1 MGYVR
6 RFHGHVRRIHG
17 PQAAGSMGHVR
28 RLHGP
33 RATAPWATG
42 GWQAAV
48 HHDTVVSRRRRR
60 HATAASRDFFCVPF
74 GGGAPT
80 GASLHLRPPLRRRR
94 PRREYAD
101 CTYVSDCCAVC
112 GPRVR
117 ACRGGRPRWRSAPR
131 TALQRSR
138 TPLTAIATAA
148 ALAPSTWVDSA
159 GRSRLLGFRH
169 GFRSAPIS
177 RRDVQM
183 DFRGPTLIA
192 TTAAPARSS
201 NRLIAPTAPTRHG
214 HCGPRM
220 TMTRSPHGSP
230 CRAVGC

>member
-1 MGYVR
+1 MCDASMAMCDGSMGHR
-6 RFHGHVRRIHG
+6 RLA
-17 PQAAGSMGHVR
+17 PWAMCDGSMGHVR

-33 RATAPWATG
+33 
-42 GWQAAV
+42 QAAGKLPCTTTLSSL
-48 HHDTVVSRRRRR
+48 DAAVVI
-60 HATAASRDFFCVPF
+60 ATAASRDFFCVPF

-159 GRSRLLGFRH
+159 GRSRFRLLGFRH

-183 DFRGPTLIA
+183 DVRGPTLIA
-192 TTAAPARSS
+192 TTAA
-201 NRLIAPTAPTRHG
+201 RLGVPTG
-214 HCGPRM
+214 
-220 TMTRSPHGSP
+220 
-230 CRAVGC
+230 